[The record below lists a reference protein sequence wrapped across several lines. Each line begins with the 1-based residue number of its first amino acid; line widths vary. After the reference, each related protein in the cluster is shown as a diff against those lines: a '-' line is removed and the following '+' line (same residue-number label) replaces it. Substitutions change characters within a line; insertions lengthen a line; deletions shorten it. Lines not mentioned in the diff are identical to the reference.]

1 MFPYT
6 SKLKYLPVSQIDI
19 DWGLYVTGSG
29 YACVPPDTPYPNDN
43 HPTGYHFDWDHGR
56 VLHEYQLVYITRG
69 GGEFESKSS
78 GKKKVKAGDII
89 MLFPGVWHRY
99 KPDKKTGWEEHW
111 VSYNGDLPNRFV
123 ERGFFNSEHPLLD
136 PGYNALMYDLYR
148 EILSAM
154 QSEPIGYQQL
164 ISALTIEIL
173 ARLRTAVLAKNA
185 GGKDVEAIIT
195 RARRILVHQT
205 DKAVDMKALASQLN
219 ISYSWFRRM
228 FRHYSGMPP
237 RKFHQQIRINKAK
250 ELLTNRNLS
259 VKNISHKLGFESEYY
274 FMVLFKKITKKTPS
288 QWRNISRKKN

>member
-6 SKLKYLPVSQIDI
+6 SEFKYLPVSQIDL

-29 YACVPPDTPYPNDN
+29 YACVPPKTPYPNDK
-43 HPTGYHFDWDHGR
+43 HPTGYHFDLERGR
-56 VLHEYQLVYITRG
+56 VLHEYQVVYITRG
-69 GGEFESKSS
+69 SGEFESKAT
-78 GKKKVKAGDII
+78 GKKKIKAGDVI

-99 KPDKKTGWEEHW
+99 NPDKKIGWEEHW
-111 VSYNGDLPNRFV
+111 VSFNGDFPVRFV
-123 ERGFFNSEHPLLD
+123 ERGFFSPEHPLLE
-136 PGYNALMYDLYR
+136 PGYNVLMFDLYR

-164 ISALTIEIL
+164 IASLTIEIL

-185 GGKDVEAIIT
+185 GGKDVEAIIA

-205 DKAVDMKALASQLN
+205 EKAVDIKALAKQLN

-228 FRHYSGMPP
+228 FKHYTGMPP

-250 ELLTNRNLS
+250 ELLTNRNMS
-259 VKNISHKLGFESEYY
+259 VKTISHKLGFESEYY

-288 QWRNISRKKN
+288 QWRNISRKK